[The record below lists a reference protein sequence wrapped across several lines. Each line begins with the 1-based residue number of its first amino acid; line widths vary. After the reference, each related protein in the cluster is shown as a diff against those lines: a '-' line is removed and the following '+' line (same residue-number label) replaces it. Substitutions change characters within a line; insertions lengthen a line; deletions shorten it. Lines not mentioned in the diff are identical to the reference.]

1 MSLRT
6 SLDSAMLSGNK
17 LKLIAAL
24 SMTLDHIGVQIY
36 TDCILF
42 RVLGRFAMPIFAYM
56 IAEGAKYTKNRKR
69 YLTNMLLLAFVCQ
82 LVYFF
87 ASGSLYQCILVTFSL
102 SIILI
107 YVLDRLIEIKNIKNY
122 IIVIVAFLSVY
133 YVSEILPLIL
143 KNTDFAIDYG
153 FAGIML
159 AVFIY
164 LGRGKISKLILMAI
178 GLMFLCFVIGGV
190 QWFSMLAIIPLALYS
205 GKRGKVNM
213 KSFFYIYYPLHL
225 VVINLIS
232 LFLK

>member
-6 SLDSAMLSGNK
+6 SLDNVMLSGNK
-17 LKLIAAL
+17 LKLSAAL
-24 SMTLDHIGVQIY
+24 SMTLDHIGAQIY

-56 IAEGAKYTKNRKR
+56 IAEGSKYTKNKKR

-107 YVLDRLIEIKNIKNY
+107 YVLDRAIENKNIKNY
-122 IIVIVAFLSVY
+122 IIAIVVFLSVY
-133 YVSEILPLIL
+133 TVSEILPLVL

-164 LGRGKISKLILMAI
+164 LGRGKNSKLILTAI
-178 GLMFLCFVIGGV
+178 GLLFLCFVNGGI
-190 QWFSMLAIIPLALYS
+190 QWYSMLAIIPLALYN

-232 LFLK
+232 LFLN

>member
-178 GLMFLCFVIGGV
+178 GLMFLCFVNGGV
-190 QWFSMLAIIPLALYS
+190 QWYSMLAIIPLALFS

>member
-6 SLDSAMLSGNK
+6 SLDNVMLSGNK

-56 IAEGAKYTKNRKR
+56 IAEGSKYTKNKKR

-107 YVLDRLIEIKNIKNY
+107 YVLDRAIENKNIKNY
-122 IIVIVAFLSVY
+122 IIAIVVFLSVY
-133 YVSEILPLIL
+133 TVSEILPLVL

-164 LGRGKISKLILMAI
+164 LGRGKISKLILTAI
-178 GLMFLCFVIGGV
+178 GLLFLCFVNGGI
-190 QWFSMLAIIPLALYS
+190 QWYSMLAIIPLALYN

-225 VVINLIS
+225 VLINLVS
-232 LFLK
+232 LFLN

>member
-6 SLDSAMLSGNK
+6 SLHNGILSGNQ

-36 TDCILF
+36 TDFVLLRI
-42 RVLGRFAMPIFAYM
+42 LGRIAMPIFAYM
-56 IAEGAKYTKNRKR
+56 IAEGSRYTNNRKR
-69 YLTNMLLLAFVCQ
+69 YLINMLLIAFICQ

-102 SIILI
+102 SIVLI
-107 YVLDRLIEIKNIKNY
+107 YALDRATEKKHIKNY
-122 IIVIVAFLSVY
+122 ILMFITFLSVY
-133 YVSEILPLIL
+133 FVSEVLPIVL
-143 KNTDFAIDYG
+143 KNTDYAVDYG

-159 AVFIY
+159 AVLIY
-164 LGRGKISKLILMAI
+164 FGRGKITKLVLAAV
-178 GLMFLCFVIGGV
+178 GLMFLSIVNGGV
-190 QWFSMLAIIPLALYS
+190 QWYSMLAIIPLALYS

-225 VVINLIS
+225 VVINFIS

>member
-178 GLMFLCFVIGGV
+178 GLMFLCFVNGGV
-190 QWFSMLAIIPLALYS
+190 QWYSMLAIIPLALYS

>member
-6 SLDSAMLSGNK
+6 SLDNVMLSGNK

-24 SMTLDHIGVQIY
+24 FMTLDHIGVQIY

-178 GLMFLCFVIGGV
+178 GLMFLCFVNGGV
-190 QWFSMLAIIPLALYS
+190 QWYSMLAIIPLALYS

>member
-6 SLDSAMLSGNK
+6 SLHNGILSGNQ

-36 TDCILF
+36 TDFVLLRI
-42 RVLGRFAMPIFAYM
+42 LGRIAMPIFAYM
-56 IAEGAKYTKNRKR
+56 IAEGSRYTNNRKR
-69 YLTNMLLLAFVCQ
+69 YLINMLLIAFICQ

-102 SIILI
+102 SIVLI
-107 YVLDRLIEIKNIKNY
+107 YALDRATEKKDIKNY
-122 IIVIVAFLSVY
+122 ILMFITFLSVY
-133 YVSEILPLIL
+133 FVSEVLPIVL
-143 KNTDFAIDYG
+143 KNTDYAVDYG

-159 AVFIY
+159 AVLIY
-164 LGRGKISKLILMAI
+164 FGRGKITKLVLAAV
-178 GLMFLCFVIGGV
+178 GLMFLSIVNGGV
-190 QWFSMLAIIPLALYS
+190 QWYSMLAIIPLALYS

-225 VVINLIS
+225 VVINFIS